1 MQINLV
7 RLRSVCMS
15 MSVLKVV
22 NFSSSLEKGSA
33 SKPWVPETLADA
45 GVSLHLDLQKI
56 TTPVSKGVGRGVGHF
71 EAAGVCLFTKSCI
84 TRDGDVAGLTCI
96 APAS

>member
-1 MQINLV
+1 VRYSRAVVLNTAACGSLMQINLV
-7 RLRSVCMS
+7 RLRSVYIS

-22 NFSSSLEKGSA
+22 NFSGSLEKGCA

-56 TTPVSKGVGRGVGHF
+56 TTPVSRGVG
-71 EAAGVCLFTKSCI
+71 S
-84 TRDGDVAGLTCI
+84 
-96 APAS
+96 

>member
-1 MQINLV
+1 
-7 RLRSVCMS
+7 MS

-56 TTPVSKGVGRGVGHF
+56 Q
-71 EAAGVCLFTKSCI
+71 C
-84 TRDGDVAGLTCI
+84 
-96 APAS
+96 